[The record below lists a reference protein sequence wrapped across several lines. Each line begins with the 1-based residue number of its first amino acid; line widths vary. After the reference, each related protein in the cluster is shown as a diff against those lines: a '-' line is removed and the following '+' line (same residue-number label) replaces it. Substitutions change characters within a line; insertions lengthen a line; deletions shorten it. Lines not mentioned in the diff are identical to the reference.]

1 MKKNNW
7 TSENL
12 FFKDDQTSILNLLKK
27 PKVAKKIVKKSVPKI
42 SNEALIYKFESE
54 LENIYA
60 DYVKEHLPVPNR
72 KFRLDYAVPCVKI
85 GFEIHG
91 GQYQIRKGRNGA
103 LIIGGRHNSGA
114 GYENDLMKMNLCT
127 MHGWEVFQFTYQQ
140 LAAGEYLPFFEYLE
154 KQLLDRSLNI
164 VKNQ

>member
-12 FFKDDQTSILNLLKK
+12 FFKDDQTSLLTLVKK
-27 PKVAKKIVKKSVPKI
+27 PKVAQKIVKKSNPKI

-91 GQYQIRKGRNGA
+91 GQYQIRKGRNGV
-103 LIIGGRHNSGA
+103 LIMGGRHNSGA

-140 LAAGEYLPFFEYLE
+140 LSDGEYLPFFEYLE
-154 KQLLDRSLNI
+154 KQLLG
-164 VKNQ
+164 KK